1 MSKLID
7 LNKVK
12 DRKRKE
18 IEEIEFKELKALK

>member
-18 IEEIEFKELKALK
+18 IEERAFKELKALK